1 MKSLYLRR
9 TRSALVALALCLS
22 AAVAAHAA
30 TISYTAASGTDTNW
44 STAGNWSAGV
54 PTGADD
60 VKFFDTGTN
69 GTPGLANNFADGAFA
84 GFIGSL
90 QFGNTNGVHTIAI
103 APGTSLNIT
112 NGNLVVGT
120 PGDVAAIRNLTNSI
134 SGLTSTL
141 NFSNAN
147 ASLAIQ
153 QGTATAVNGSRGNL
167 NLSGLGTFNANI
179 SRIGLGTTSLPNP
192 NNANQ
197 REAGSLFLAR
207 TNLIV
212 LSYTDTLTNYQL
224 AGRTN
229 AIELSRNP
237 GNNGAIMSLLFLG
250 QTNAIYVDSMGFG
263 RDKASSSSAA
273 WMGFNPAFSNP
284 SAYIRGNSGDSS
296 RVTWWAISDMSA
308 NASSAQVAI
317 GTNDFTGGTVDA
329 LVDVLSLARDCSP
342 NHTAA
347 SANMIGVLTF
357 NVGTIDANTIY
368 LGNQSLGPIT
378 SIPAN
383 LGFINV
389 NGSATLRV
397 NSSLV
402 LGRTVNAS
410 GTAALRTSGTLNIR
424 NGTVLAN
431 SIIGGIASTNNI
443 ITLTNGTLVVTN
455 TAGTTAKAITTISS
469 TNSTLQLTVSGANS
483 PNVVVTNLITGGT
496 TNIIAVPTVAVF
508 ASYPTQFTLVKYTGT
523 IGGAGYNF
531 GLGAIAGSAPGA
543 YLSNNTLNASID
555 LVLPT
560 DPKPLITSLPNSYGG
575 NPGDNVTFTA
585 GYSGS
590 APITLQWLKDGT
602 NVLNGAT
609 GSGATYSGATT
620 ASLTVTS
627 AQETDSGAY
636 ALVVSNPYGSVTS
649 SPPAS
654 LIISTNDIAP
664 IITGPNNLTVVQGNN
679 ATFTT
684 SVSGKP
690 VPTVQW
696 YKNGAELTGE
706 VSANLTLVNAQYP
719 VDQATYSIVASNSAG
734 MTTNNATLTV
744 IVTPVIAVQPVSLIV
759 TNTQAASFT
768 VVSTNGVP
776 AVTYQWKKNGGNI
789 SGATSATLNFASA
802 TPADTASYTVL
813 IANSAGSVLS
823 SPATLTVNSTMTAN
837 TLTPANA
844 ATGVFYDTPL
854 SITFSVAPTLRTAG
868 TIRIY
873 NANNTVT
880 PVDTIDLSLG
890 NGQQRVFP
898 SDTQSITYNFVQI
911 SGNTATIFP
920 RFNVMTS
927 NQTYYVTV
935 DNGVFTD
942 AAGAYFSGI
951 TDTNAWR
958 FTTKPTG
965 PADANNM
972 IVAANG
978 TGDFLTVQGA
988 INSIPANSVT
998 PRVINIKN
1006 GDYNEIIVIAAR
1018 HNVTF
1023 RGESRAGT
1031 ILGATN
1037 NATAQAANSGSTR
1050 ARMTFKIAAND
1061 IAFDTFTLTNRT
1073 PQGGSQAEALMMES
1087 GARRFI
1093 ANNTTFS
1100 SRQDTILANQN
1111 SSQGYFTNCTVNGN
1125 FDYIWGGGNLFF
1137 TNSTIHTLSGA
1148 AGYNITAA
1156 RTDFGGSASTGNWM
1170 TPDGA
1175 RWSSNGFSF
1184 VGCTMTADAGVTG
1197 ITLAGNNGTAGG
1209 LSSWVNCRFATNAY
1223 VAPGAGL
1230 ATSYNFW
1237 QYQNTES
1244 TGVAPVTYAN
1254 VVTLTGADPRLLA
1267 AQSSVIWLNG
1277 WQPEYPFIVTQPAN
1291 RTVAGGGTTNFSVT
1305 ANSFYTV
1312 TYQWQRF
1319 GTNIPNATNSSL
1331 TITGATANDAGSYA
1345 VIVSNSAGSTI
1356 SSTVTLTVGNT
1367 APTLAPVGNSMVNV
1381 GVTVNFTNSAADVDA
1396 PAQSLTFSLLSA
1408 PSGATLGSS
1417 SGVFNFRPTT
1427 LQGGTSNYITMV
1439 VADNGSPS
1447 LSATQSFA
1455 VVVNVLNQST
1465 FGAGSYSGGVFN
1477 SSVTGDLGP
1486 DYAVRASTNLVD
1498 WEVIFT
1504 TNSPAMPF
1512 NWSDPNAGSYD
1523 QRYYQIKAGPPL
1535 P

>member
-1 MKSLYLRR
+1 MSVAST
-9 TRSALVALALCLS
+9 TR
-22 AAVAAHAA
+22 AA
-30 TISYTAASGTDTNW
+30 TISWTAASGTDTNW
-44 STAGNWSAGV
+44 STAGNWNGGV

-60 VKFFDTGTN
+60 VKFFDNGTN

-90 QFGNTNGVHTIAI
+90 QFGQTNGLHTIAI

-112 NGNLVVGT
+112 NGNLIVGT
-120 PGDVAAIRNLTNSI
+120 PGDIAVVRNLTNSI
-134 SGLTSTL
+134 SGVTATL
-141 NFSNAN
+141 NLSNAT
-147 ASLAIQ
+147 ASLIIQ
-153 QGTATAVNGSRGNL
+153 QGSATSLSGLRGNL
-167 NLSGLGTFNANI
+167 DLSGLGNFNAGI

-207 TNLIV
+207 TNLIA
-212 LSYTDTLTNYQL
+212 LSYTDTLANYQL

-237 GNNGAIMSLLFLG
+237 GNNAGILSLLFLG

-284 SAYIRGNSGDSS
+284 SAYIRGNTGDSS
-296 RVTWWAISDMSA
+296 RVKWWAIGDMSA
-308 NASSAQVAI
+308 NASSAQVSV
-317 GTNDFTGGTVDA
+317 GTNDFSNGTVDA
-329 LVDVLSLARDCSP
+329 LVDVLSLGRDCSP
-342 NHTAA
+342 NHTAT
-347 SANMIGVLTF
+347 ANNIGTLTF
-357 NVGTIDANTIY
+357 SAGTIDANTVY
-368 LGNQSLGPIT
+368 AGNQSLGPNT
-378 SIPAN
+378 STAPN

-389 NGSATLRV
+389 NGSATLKV
-397 NSSLV
+397 NSALI
-402 LGRTVNAS
+402 LGRTVNATGS
-410 GTAALRTSGTLNIR
+410 AALQTRGLLAIR
-424 NGTVLAN
+424 NGTILAN
-431 SIIGGIASTNNI
+431 SITAGTTSTNNI

-455 TAGTTAKAITTISS
+455 SAGTTAKAITTISS
-469 TNSTLQLTVSGANS
+469 TNSTLSLTVSGANS

-496 TNIIAVPTVAVF
+496 TNIISVPTVAVF
-508 ASYPTQFTLVKYTGT
+508 ASYPTQFTLIKYTGT

-531 GLGAIAGSAPGA
+531 GLGTIAGAAPGA
-543 YLSNNTLNASID
+543 YLSNNTANASID

-560 DPKPLITSLPNSYGG
+560 DPKPLITSVPGSYGG
-575 NPGDNVTFTA
+575 SPGDNVTFTA

-590 APITLQWLKDGT
+590 APITVQWRKDGT
-602 NVLNGAT
+602 NIVDGAT
-609 GSGATYSGATT
+609 GSGSTYSGVTT
-620 ASLTVTS
+620 GSLTVTS

-636 ALVVSNPYGSVTS
+636 ALVVTNPYGSVTS

-664 IITGPNNLTVVQGNN
+664 IINGPNNVTVIQGNN
-679 ATFTT
+679 ATLTT

-706 VSANLTLVNAQYP
+706 TSANLTIVNAQYP
-719 VDQATYSIVASNSAG
+719 ADQATYSIVASNTVSVLTNSA
-734 MTTNNATLTV
+734 ALTV
-744 IVTPVIAVQPVSLIV
+744 IVTPVIAVQPVSLVV

-776 AVTYQWKKNGGNI
+776 AVTYQWKKNGGTI
-789 SGATSATLNFASA
+789 PGATSATMNFASA

-813 IANSAGSVLS
+813 IANAAGSVLS
-823 SPATLTVNSTMTAN
+823 SPVTLTVNSTMTTT
-837 TLTPANA
+837 TLNPANA

-854 SITFSVAPTLRTAG
+854 SITFSTAPTLRTAG

-873 NANNTVT
+873 NSANTVT

-898 SDTQSITYNFVQI
+898 SDSQSITYNFVQI

-927 NQTYYVTV
+927 NQTYYVIV
-935 DNGVFTD
+935 DNGVFAD
-942 AAGAYFSGI
+942 SAGAYFAGI

-972 IVAANG
+972 VVAADG
-978 TGDFLTVQGA
+978 SGDFLTVQGA

-998 PRVINIKN
+998 PRVISIKN
-1006 GDYNEIIVIAAR
+1006 GDYNEINVIAAR
-1018 HNVTF
+1018 NNVTF
-1023 RGESRAGT
+1023 RGQSRAGV
-1031 ILGATN
+1031 LVGATN
-1037 NATAQAANSGSTR
+1037 NATAQAANAGSTR
-1050 ARMTFKIAAND
+1050 ARMTFKVAAND
-1061 IAFDTFTLTNRT
+1061 IGFDTLTITNRT
-1073 PQGGSQAEALMMES
+1073 PQGGSQAEALMMDS

-1093 ANNTTFS
+1093 ANNTTFG

-1111 SSQGYFTNCTVNGN
+1111 SSQGYFTNCSVIGN

-1137 TNSTIHTLSGA
+1137 TNSTIHTIAGA
-1148 AGYNITAA
+1148 AGFNITAA

-1170 TPDGA
+1170 TPDGL

-1237 QYQNTES
+1237 QYQNTEL

-1254 VVTLTGADPRLLA
+1254 VVTLTGGDPRLTA

-1277 WQPEYPFIVTQPAN
+1277 WQPEYPAIVTQPAN
-1291 RTVAGGGTTNFSVT
+1291 RTVAAGGTTNFTVV

-1331 TITGATANDAGSYA
+1331 TITGATANDAGNYT
-1345 VIVSNSAGSTI
+1345 VIVSNAAGSTT
-1356 SSTVTLTVGNT
+1356 SATATLTVGNST
-1367 APTLAPVGNSMVNV
+1367 PTLAPISDSTVNV
-1381 GVTVNFTNSAADVDA
+1381 GVTVNFTNIASDVDA
-1396 PAQSLTFSLLSA
+1396 PAQSLAFTLLSA
-1408 PSGATLGSS
+1408 PSGATLGAS
-1417 SGVFNFRPTT
+1417 SGVLNFRPDTT
-1427 LQGGTSNYITMV
+1427 QGGTSNYITLK

-1465 FGAGSYSGGVFN
+1465 FGAGSYSGGTFS
-1477 SSVTGDLGP
+1477 SSVSGDTGP
-1486 DYAVRASTNLVD
+1486 DYEVLASTNLVNWD
-1498 WEVIFT
+1498 VIFT

>member
-1 MKSLYLRR
+1 MKQSSRILL
-9 TRSALVALALCLS
+9 TLLTALAAAS
-22 AAVAAHAA
+22 SSQAAVINW
-30 TISYTAASGTDTNW
+30 TGASGTDTNW
-44 STAGNWSAGV
+44 STAGNWSVGV

-60 VKFFDTGTN
+60 VKFFDAGTN
-69 GTPGLANNFADGAFA
+69 GTPGLANNFADAAFA

-90 QFGNTNGVHTIAI
+90 QFGQTNGLHTIAI

-112 NGNLVVGT
+112 NGHLVVGT
-120 PGDVAAIRNLTNSI
+120 PGDVAAIRNLTNTI

-141 NFSNAN
+141 NLSNTA
-147 ASLAIQ
+147 ASLIVQ
-153 QGTATAVNGSRGNL
+153 QGTATGVNGSRGNL
-167 NLSGLGTFNANI
+167 DLAGLGTFNANI

-212 LSYTDTLTNYQL
+212 LSYTDTLANYQL

-237 GNNGAIMSLLFLG
+237 GNNSAIMSLLFLG

-284 SAYIRGNSGDSS
+284 SAYIRGNGGDAT
-296 RVTWWAISDMSA
+296 RVKWWAVGDMSA
-308 NASSAQVAI
+308 NASSAQVAV
-317 GTNDFTGGTVDA
+317 GTNDFSNGTVDA
-329 LVDVLSLARDCSP
+329 LVDVLSLGRDCSP
-342 NHTAA
+342 NHTAT
-347 SANMIGVLTF
+347 ANNIGVLTF
-357 NVGTIDANTIY
+357 NAGTIDANTIY
-368 LGNQSLGPIT
+368 AGNQSLGPNT
-378 SIPAN
+378 SLAPNIG
-383 LGFINV
+383 LINV

-410 GTAALRTSGTLNIR
+410 GTAAIRTSGTLNIR
-424 NGTVLAN
+424 NGTVLAS
-431 SIIGGIASTNNI
+431 SITAGTTSTNNV

-469 TNSTLQLTVSGANS
+469 TNSTFSLAVTGANS
-483 PNVVVTNLITGGT
+483 PNVVVTNLVTGGAGNT
-496 TNIIAVPTVAVF
+496 ISVPTVAVF
-508 ASYPTQFTLVKYTGT
+508 ASYPTQFTLVKYTGV

-531 GLGAIAGSAPGA
+531 SLGAISGAAPGA

-560 DPKPLITSLPNSYGG
+560 DPRPVITSIPVSYAGD
-575 NPGDNVTFTA
+575 PGDNVNFTA
-585 GYSGS
+585 AYTGT
-590 APITLQWLKDGT
+590 APLTVSWLQHGT
-602 NVLNGAT
+602 NILADGAT
-609 GSGATYSGATT
+609 GNGSTISGATT
-620 ASLTVTS
+620 STLSYTS
-627 AQETDSGAY
+627 AQPADSATL
-636 ALVVSNPYGSVTS
+636 AIVVSNPYGSATS
-649 SPPAS
+649 SPSAS
-654 LIISTNDIAP
+654 LIISVSDVAP
-664 IITGPNNLTVVQGNN
+664 IITGPNNQTVIQGNN
-679 ATFTT
+679 ATL
-684 SVSGKP
+684 SAAVAGKP
-690 VPTVQW
+690 IPSLQW

-706 VSANLTLVNAQYP
+706 TSANLTLVNAQYP
-719 VDQATYSIVASNSAG
+719 TDEATYSLVASNSAG
-734 MTTNNATLTV
+734 IATNSANLTV
-744 IVTPVIAVQPVSLIV
+744 IVTPVIAVQPVSLVV

-768 VVSTNGVP
+768 VVSTNGIP

-789 SGATSATLNFASA
+789 SGATSATLNFPSA
-802 TPADTASYTVL
+802 APADTASYTVL
-813 IANSAGSVLS
+813 IANAAGSVLS
-823 SPATLTVNSTMTAN
+823 SPATLIVNSTMTAN

-844 ATGVFYDTPL
+844 ATGIHYDTPL
-854 SITFSVAPTLRTAG
+854 SITFSVAPTLRAAG
-868 TIRIY
+868 TIKIY

-898 SDTQSITYNFVQI
+898 NDTQSITYNFVQI

-972 IVAANG
+972 VVAADG
-978 TGDFLTVQGA
+978 SGDFLTVQGA
-988 INSIPANSVT
+988 INSIPANNVT

-1006 GDYNEIIVIAAR
+1006 GDYPEINVIAAR

-1023 RGESRAGT
+1023 RGQSRAGT

-1050 ARMTFKIAAND
+1050 ARMTFKVAAND

-1137 TNSTIHTLSGA
+1137 TNSIIHTLASASGF
-1148 AGYNITAA
+1148 NITAA
-1156 RTDFGGSASTGNWM
+1156 RTDFGGSAATGNWM
-1170 TPDGA
+1170 TPDGL

-1209 LSSWVNCRFATNAY
+1209 QSSWVNCRFATNAY

-1230 ATSYNFW
+1230 ASTYNFW
-1237 QYQNTES
+1237 QYQNTEL

-1254 VVTLTGADPRLLA
+1254 VVTLTGGDPRLTA
-1267 AQSSVIWLNG
+1267 AQSSVLWLNG

-1291 RTVAGGGTTNFSVT
+1291 RTVAGGGTTNFSVV

-1319 GTNIPNATNSSL
+1319 GTNLPNATNSSL

-1345 VIVSNSAGSTI
+1345 VIVSNSAGSTT

-1367 APTLAPVGNSMVNV
+1367 APTLAPVGNSTVNV

-1396 PAQSLTFSLLSA
+1396 TAQSLTFSLLSA

-1439 VADNGSPS
+1439 VADNGTPS
-1447 LSATQSFA
+1447 LTATQSFA
-1455 VVVNVLNQST
+1455 VVVNVLNPSS
-1465 FGAGSYSGGVFN
+1465 FGAGSYSGGAFN
-1477 SSVTGDLGP
+1477 SSVSGDTGP

-1498 WEVIFT
+1498 WETIFT